1 MRVMTRSVLAFIAA
15 GNAILNGACT
25 SAATHPA
32 ISATQL
38 ALLRADSA
46 VFETIV
52 RIKSPENREDH
63 PHQIFHLR
71 INSDP
76 NGHASAFGAMAGGS
90 RGSVSGIDS
99 VRDSVTMMLVSQ
111 QRKAILKKLD
121 IEEGGPFRYS
131 LCGGT
136 LAPSAVTP
144 LPTDCPQEIHYYIT
158 ISLPSLGVPP
168 NLPPGAPNKPP
179 PDLSGEIWT
188 VIVSEAYASPGGQN
202 WFEYA
207 WLLRRDPSD
216 HKLALAHTVLL
227 EWVE

>member
-1 MRVMTRSVLAFIAA
+1 MSRTLLACIPTVSV
-15 GNAILNGACT
+15 ILNVACT
-25 SAATHPA
+25 SQATHSG
-32 ISATQL
+32 ISDRQL

-46 VFETIV
+46 AFETIV
-52 RIKSPENREDH
+52 RIKSPRNGNDH
-63 PHQIFHLR
+63 PDKVYYLR
-71 INSDP
+71 IDSDP
-76 NGHASAFGAMAGGS
+76 NGHASAFRASAGGS
-90 RGSVSGIDS
+90 RGSISGIDS

-111 QRKAILKKLD
+111 QRKAILKNLGV
-121 IEEGGPFRYS
+121 EEGGPVTYS
-131 LCGGT
+131 HCRGT
-136 LAPSAVTP
+136 LAPSPVTP
-144 LPTDCPQEIHYYIT
+144 LPTDCPKEIHYYVT

-168 NLPPGAPNKPP
+168 NLPAGPPRKPP
-179 PDLSGEIWT
+179 PDLTGEIWM